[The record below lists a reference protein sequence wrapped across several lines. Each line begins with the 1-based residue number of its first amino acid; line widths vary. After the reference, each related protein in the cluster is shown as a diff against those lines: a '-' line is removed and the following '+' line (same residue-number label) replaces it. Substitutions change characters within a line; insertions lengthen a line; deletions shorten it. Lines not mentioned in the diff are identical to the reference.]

1 MVGAAGQVSNKMSP
15 GENYQKVLKWRGG
28 GHSFIIIKLT
38 WGFFFPKCAIGPP
51 LFRNNYAW
59 KSNHLLTH
67 SLCFCYFSGQI
78 CFCLIN
84 FEPIPYAVELKKVP
98 KREMLAAITEMI
110 TKGVIPKQNQIY
122 REKHETAWFHLLQAG
137 KASIKIDPSERPS
150 AKAFQDILCNTLES
164 CAYPLR
170 NHQGSALE
178 QAQNIF
184 SGKIFYKRVL
194 YNEILN
200 QLNYHPVFCFKNLNI
215 LIFKIFFHIF

>member
-1 MVGAAGQVSNKMSP
+1 MEG
-15 GENYQKVLKWRGG
+15 RG
-28 GHSFIIIKLT
+28 SLFYNNQINLRI
-38 WGFFFPKCAIGPP
+38 FFPKYAIGPP
-51 LFRNNYAW
+51 PLFCNNYAW
-59 KSNHLLTH
+59 KSNHLLTR

-78 CFCLIN
+78 CFCLVN
-84 FEPIPYAVELKKVP
+84 LEPIPCAVELKKVP

-150 AKAFQDILCNTLES
+150 AKALQDILCNTLES

-178 QAQNIF
+178 QAQDIF
-184 SGKIFYKRVL
+184 SGKIFCKRIL
-194 YNEILN
+194 YNKIFN
-200 QLNYHPVFCFKNLNI
+200 QLNYRPVFCFKNLNI
-215 LIFKIFFHIF
+215 FIFKIFFHIF